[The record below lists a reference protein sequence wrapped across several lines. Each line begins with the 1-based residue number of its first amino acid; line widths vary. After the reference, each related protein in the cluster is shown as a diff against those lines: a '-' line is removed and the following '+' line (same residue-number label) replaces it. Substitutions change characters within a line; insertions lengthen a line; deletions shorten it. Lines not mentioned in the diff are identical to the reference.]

1 MKNNDVKVTYYNTGK
16 DHPVAIIRF
25 SAGLDSM
32 LETDRVFLRFD
43 AQRLYFEKANPGHG
57 LSLNFSKI
65 QIWKLASSFEQWVGA
80 YPLRFDVVRC
90 SYFIDL
96 CDKIE
101 IEQNDGSKIGNSV
114 QYTKHFGCTR
124 KKSNDKIKETVEKHT
139 QKELEAEQQVK
150 VEQKVEI
157 QEEVK
162 AQPKNIT
169 TPEKAL
175 TLMLLDKSIDQ
186 LENGNYEDAKAVMV
200 TLRMLMNE

>member
-1 MKNNDVKVTYYNTGK
+1 MKNDDVKVMYYNTGK

-43 AQRLYFEKANPGHG
+43 AQRLYFEKATPGHG

-90 SYFIDL
+90 SYFIEL
-96 CDKIE
+96 CD
-101 IEQNDGSKIGNSV
+101 KIGNSV

-139 QKELEAEQQVK
+139 QKELEADQQVK

-186 LENGNYEDAKAVMV
+186 IEKCNYEDAKAVLV